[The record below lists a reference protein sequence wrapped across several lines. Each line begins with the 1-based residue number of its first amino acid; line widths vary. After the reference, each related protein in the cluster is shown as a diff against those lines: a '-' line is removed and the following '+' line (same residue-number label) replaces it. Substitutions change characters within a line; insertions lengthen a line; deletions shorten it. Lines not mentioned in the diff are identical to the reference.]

1 MKTCIVLFSHADTES
16 KEFILSKT
24 LISLEKLNLPI
35 ILVSHTPVS
44 IENQKKCDYVIFE
57 KNNLLLKETDFFNED
72 IQLTE
77 SNFNTQYF
85 FGGISTRC
93 YIHKKT
99 YAASVVNLYINGFS
113 LANHLGFDYGLL
125 WEYDFELDDKTH
137 NNIKYILEDVVNNS
151 YDGFFIPCQIS
162 GINSIQAVP
171 AIFPIK
177 KFYNYLPKK
186 VIQTPKEYIDNIN
199 MMLSEEWIFHFYAK
213 LDNPKTYSFNEYYNL
228 VNIELSNQVSSGVE
242 NPLFYG
248 LNSGIFIDKNDK
260 SSWIC
265 SVYNDSPK
273 IINYSYNLTFKGQ
286 KIDSFSEKIY
296 PNYWKYSFISK
307 DISDEILNSDEFLE
321 IYEHIN
327 YENHDEIYEYK
338 IHKNNVDSIS
348 KGKVFFIL

>member
-177 KFYNYLPKK
+177 DFYDYIPKK
-186 VIQTPKEYIDNIN
+186 VIQTPKEYVNNID
-199 MMLSEEWIFHFYAK
+199 MMLPEEWVYHFYKNLA
-213 LDNPKTYSFNEYYNL
+213 NPKTYSFNEYYNL
-228 VNIELSNQVSSGVE
+228 VNAEISNQVSSGVE

-260 SSWIC
+260 SNWVC
-265 SVYNDSPK
+265 SVYNSSPK
-273 IINYSYNLTFKGQ
+273 IINYSYDLIFKGQ
-286 KIDSFSEKIY
+286 KIDSYSGIIY
-296 PNYWKYSFISK
+296 PTSWRYNFIPK
-307 DISDEILNSDEFLE
+307 HIPNEILSSNEFLE
-321 IYEHIN
+321 VQEHVGYEDN
-327 YENHDEIYEYK
+327 NETYEYR
-338 IHKNNVDSIS
+338 IHKDNVDSIS